1 MIFSFTCL
9 CLTAHPFTCLFADCL
24 CLLACPPDCLCQPTY
39 PTVCPHVPLSL
50 SAHIPDCLPTC
61 PTVSV
66 PLPVYLSFFLP
77 VCLPTARLPVNMST
91 YVFSNCLSLCTCV
104 RLSVLLSSSKRDYP
118 STSCFPTRHT
128 VCMTRC
134 LSFRQNVQITVCHSV
149 YLPFWFKF
157 RSRE

>member
-1 MIFSFTCL
+1 MIFSSTCL

-39 PTVCPHVPLSL
+39 PTVCLHVPLSL
-50 SAHIPDCLPTC
+50 SPCLSIYLSSCLSACLPLDYLSTCLPTC
-61 PTVSV
+61 FPTV
-66 PLPVYLSFFLP
+66 
-77 VCLPTARLPVNMST
+77 
-91 YVFSNCLSLCTCV
+91 CLSARV

-134 LSFRQNVQITVCHSV
+134 LSFRQNVQTTVCHCLSACLV
-149 YLPFWFKF
+149 QI
-157 RSRE
+157 SQ